1 MRNPDQDILLFFSG
15 HEEALGL
22 YEIFEDFL
30 YSAFPDANRRVQ
42 KAQITFSTGTCLP
55 VYPLRA
61 SGKRQIFLRYGLC

>member
-30 YSAFPDANRRVQ
+30 
-42 KAQITFSTGTCLP
+42 
-55 VYPLRA
+55 
-61 SGKRQIFLRYGLC
+61 